1 MKIGAAKKSQ
11 FDGRIHLTLAGLV
24 FFGDFNTITD
34 ELPNYFLDYRE
45 RLSGETRWSDRVCS
59 GDGDWSGNIFDFYY
73 KVIDRLTAD
82 VKRPFKLDKDL
93 SRIDDTPI
101 HASLRECLANAL
113 IHADY

>member
-59 GDGDWSGNIFDFYY
+59 GDGDWSGNIFDFY
-73 KVIDRLTAD
+73 L
-82 VKRPFKLDKDL
+82 P
-93 SRIDDTPI
+93 
-101 HASLRECLANAL
+101 
-113 IHADY
+113 